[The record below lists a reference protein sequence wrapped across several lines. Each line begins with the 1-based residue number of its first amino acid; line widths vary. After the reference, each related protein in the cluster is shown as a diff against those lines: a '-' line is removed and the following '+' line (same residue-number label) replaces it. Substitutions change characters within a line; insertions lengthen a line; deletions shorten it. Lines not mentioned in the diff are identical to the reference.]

1 VQEVKAHKSQHPQG
15 GAYTLSPP
23 PPHVLVHTATLRYI
37 TSDINVVQYVNLHV
51 CKSID
56 KICSGVVIL
65 KMHGSNI
72 QLHCVTCHNYQTRVG
87 MNVIYL

>member
-1 VQEVKAHKSQHPQG
+1 MLQPP
-15 GAYTLSPP
+15 PP